1 MEPRSCS
8 HLNLCLRTALRR
20 NVWVDI
26 AQGNTQA
33 EPPATS
39 LTALWRPI
47 LDKPG
52 TRPEEHAGFCHSQQ
66 HQQPRHHP
74 RGGSGRH
81 GHEERNAR
89 GGSFRAISSARLCAS
104 LHLHLRPINVVV
116 CDGPRGDL
124 ILRTA
129 SCLDAFSAYPFPTWL
144 PSGAPGGTTGGPEV
158 GPARSSR
165 TSASTA
171 QISNAHDR

>member
-8 HLNLCLRTALRR
+8 HLNLCLRTALGR

-33 EPPATS
+33 EPPARRTPPRS
-39 LTALWRPI
+39 GKYR
-47 LDKPG
+47 
-52 TRPEEHAGFCHSQQ
+52 TRQARGLRNTPASVTHNSTNNRDATH
-66 HQQPRHHP
+66 
-74 RGGSGRH
+74 GGSGRH

-89 GGSFRAISSARLCAS
+89 GESFRAISSARLCAS

>member
-1 MEPRSCS
+1 MTLTSVTGKDNS
-8 HLNLCLRTALRR
+8 TLIHK
-20 NVWVDI
+20 
-26 AQGNTQA
+26 AQGTRRLI
-33 EPPATS
+33 S
-39 LTALWRPI
+39 LTTAPTTET
-47 LDKPG
+47 PP
-52 TRPEEHAGFCHSQQ
+52 T
-66 HQQPRHHP
+66 
-74 RGGSGRH
+74 GGSGRH

>member
-1 MEPRSCS
+1 MGPRSCS
-8 HLNLCLRTALRR
+8 HLNYVLRRMTTCGAEHTGMHKESHKSASSRQFHCCAVCLRFAYNAMSTGKRR
-20 NVWVDI
+20 FC
-26 AQGNTQA
+26 AS
-33 EPPATS
+33 S
-39 LTALWRPI
+39 LSRP
-47 LDKPG
+47 
-52 TRPEEHAGFCHSQQ
+52 S
-66 HQQPRHHP
+66 
-74 RGGSGRH
+74 RGGS
-81 GHEERNAR
+81 AR
-89 GGSFRAISSARLCAS
+89 GASLRAISSARLCAS

>member
-1 MEPRSCS
+1 MSFIRHLFGAAVVTSTPACTRKVTRAHRHGSSAAVRSVCV
-8 HLNLCLRTALRR
+8 LRTMQCPQVNAASLLRL
-20 NVWVDI
+20 
-26 AQGNTQA
+26 
-33 EPPATS
+33 S
-39 LTALWRPI
+39 RP
-47 LDKPG
+47 
-52 TRPEEHAGFCHSQQ
+52 S
-66 HQQPRHHP
+66 
-74 RGGSGRH
+74 RGGS
-81 GHEERNAR
+81 AR
-89 GGSFRAISSARLCAS
+89 GESLRAISSARLCAS

-116 CDGPRGDL
+116 CDDPQGDL

>member
-8 HLNLCLRTALRR
+8 HLNLCLPHRHSGRK
-20 NVWVDI
+20 VWVDT
-26 AQGNTQA
+26 AQGKNKAFAETPQHNTRLKA
-33 EPPATS
+33 AVNNEPQ
-39 LTALWRPI
+39 
-47 LDKPG
+47 G
-52 TRPEEHAGFCHSQQ
+52 TRPEEHAALPVTTHRTG
-66 HQQPRHHP
+66 R
-74 RGGSGRH
+74 RGTS
-81 GHEERNAR
+81 AR
-89 GGSFRAISSARLCAS
+89 GESFRAISSARLCAS
-104 LHLHLRPINVVV
+104 LHLHLRPIDVVV